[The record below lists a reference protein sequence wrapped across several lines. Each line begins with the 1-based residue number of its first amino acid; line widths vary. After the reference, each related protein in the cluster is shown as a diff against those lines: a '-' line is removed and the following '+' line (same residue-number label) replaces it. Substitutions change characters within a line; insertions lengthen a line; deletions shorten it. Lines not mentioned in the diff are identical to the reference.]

1 MIYIFNVIVA
11 CFCLIP
17 IIILLIYPGWI
28 QKNSFNNH
36 YIIFILKVLIISMFI
51 YVFIYNFS
59 ISNYKIFI
67 VSGTLNLTF
76 FHALEG
82 FITREFLLTDET
94 KI

>member
-17 IIILLIYPGWI
+17 IIILLIYPRWI
-28 QKNSFNNH
+28 QKNSFKNH

-59 ISNYKIFI
+59 ISDYKIFI
-67 VSGTLNLTF
+67 ISGTFNLTF

-82 FITREFLLTDET
+82 FLIREFLFKNE
-94 KI
+94 KYI